1 MKERRDAAWKRAAT
15 AWIDAKALLDSAK
28 DKILTL
34 AGEESCYGAGVKH
47 MRNLR
52 AGNVQYDK
60 VPEIKDV
67 DLEQYRRPGYFQSTI
82 SAI

>member
-1 MKERRDAAWKRAAT
+1 MKERKDTAWRRAAKMWLEADAAMQA
-15 AWIDAKALLDSAK
+15 AK
-28 DKILTL
+28 DKILAL

-47 MRNLR
+47 QRTPR

-60 VPEIKDV
+60 VPELKGV
-67 DLEQYRRPGYFQSTI
+67 DLDHYRRPGYFQTTI